1 MNLDEAQRAKVS
13 RWIAEGLKLSDIQN
27 RLAAEF
33 GLRLTYM
40 DVRLLVDDLKLTPK
54 DIERPKSTTLGS
66 PAAPTA
72 PAAAA
77 NKKAPPSPAPVARLR
92 CAWGILKDQAPT
104 TLTPV
109 LPGCE
114 SSVRVGR

>member
-66 PAAPTA
+66 PAAA

-77 NKKAPPSPAPVARLR
+77 NKKAPPSPAPNPSAGGV
-92 CAWGILKDQAPT
+92 
-104 TLTPV
+104 
-109 LPGCE
+109 
-114 SSVRVGR
+114 SVKVDELSRP